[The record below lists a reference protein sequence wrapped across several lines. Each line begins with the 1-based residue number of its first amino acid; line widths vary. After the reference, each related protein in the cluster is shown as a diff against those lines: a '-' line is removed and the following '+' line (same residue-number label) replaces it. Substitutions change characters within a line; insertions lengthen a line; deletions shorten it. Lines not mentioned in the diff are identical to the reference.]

1 MSFSTDLKNELALV
15 YPEKDCCRI
24 AEIAGFVRTAGSVLP
39 GRGGFGLRLATD
51 IPAVARHYKKL
62 FKDYFRI
69 DPVLTIGESDAPGR
83 AGKSGKPRRYM
94 LTVRYE
100 DGGEMILRETGMLL
114 VKGGGNSLTDGIYQE
129 LIKTK
134 CCRKAM
140 LRGAFLGSGSMADPE
155 KEYHLEF
162 TVNSEIL
169 ANDLRRLIRSFVDLS
184 AKVVKRRSK
193 YVVYM
198 KKSAYIADTLALMGA
213 HTSYLEMEELF
224 VRRQTLNKVV
234 RATNCDSANVD
245 RAIDAA
251 EKQIAAIESLKARGL
266 YDGLPYKLR
275 EIAEVRAEN
284 PEASL
289 TQLGEMLDPPLKKS
303 GVNNRL
309 KKLMELAGT
318 L

>member
-39 GRGGFGLRLATD
+39 GGGRFGLRLSTD

-69 DPVLTIGESDAPGR
+69 DPELTIGESDAPGR
-83 AGKSGKPRRYM
+83 SGKRGKARRYI
-94 LTVRYE
+94 LTVR
-100 DGGEMILRETGMLL
+100 GEEGELILRETGMLL

-140 LRGAFLGSGSMADPE
+140 LRGAFLGSGSMTDPE

-162 TVNSEIL
+162 SVTSEIL
-169 ANDLRRLIRSFVDLS
+169 ANDLRRLIRSFDDLS
-184 AKVVKRRSK
+184 AKVVKRRSR

-198 KKSAYIADTLALMGA
+198 KKSAYIADTLAIMGA

-224 VRRQTLNKVV
+224 VRKQTMNKVV

-251 EKQIAAIESLKARGL
+251 EKQIAAIEALKKSGA
-266 YDGLPYKLR
+266 YDSIPYKLR
-275 EIAEVRAEN
+275 EMAEVRLEN

-289 TQLGEMLDPPLKKS
+289 TQLGEMMDPPLKKS

-309 KKLMELAGT
+309 KKLIELAGMA
-318 L
+318 